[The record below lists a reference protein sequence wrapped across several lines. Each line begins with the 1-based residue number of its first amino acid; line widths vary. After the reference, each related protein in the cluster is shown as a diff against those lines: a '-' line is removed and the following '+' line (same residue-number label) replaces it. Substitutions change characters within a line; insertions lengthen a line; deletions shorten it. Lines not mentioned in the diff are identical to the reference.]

1 MEREKTEHI
10 LINHQWGN
18 QSYRENLIKE
28 LRNRQWEDQWLQV
41 IWRAEQCQNRKLPGQ
56 NTQIRK
62 PGLTSQS
69 QFKKETD
76 LLQDLHKQET
86 DLLKDLHKPE
96 IDLLKD
102 RLKPETDLHTDRRE
116 IDRHKPV
123 TDLHTD
129 LQETDLHKPVTDRLT
144 DHQETDL
151 HKPATDLLTDLQ
163 ETDLHRIETDL
174 HKPAT
179 DLLTDLQVTDHLT
192 GRIATDLRIEET
204 IINLKLKHR
213 LLRNR
218 LVLISVLIKKKK
230 EISLQSWKK
239 ERQKNQIS

>member
-41 IWRAEQCQNRKLPGQ
+41 IWRAEQCQNRKLPRQ

-102 RLKPETDLHTDRRE
+102 RLKPETDLHTDLQETDLHKPEADLLTNLRETDLHKVVIDLLTNRLETDLHKPETDLLTDRRE

-123 TDLHTD
+123 TDLH
-129 LQETDLHKPVTDRLT
+129 
-144 DHQETDL
+144 
-151 HKPATDLLTDLQ
+151 
-163 ETDLHRIETDL
+163 
-174 HKPAT
+174 
-179 DLLTDLQVTDHLT
+179 TDLQVTDHLT